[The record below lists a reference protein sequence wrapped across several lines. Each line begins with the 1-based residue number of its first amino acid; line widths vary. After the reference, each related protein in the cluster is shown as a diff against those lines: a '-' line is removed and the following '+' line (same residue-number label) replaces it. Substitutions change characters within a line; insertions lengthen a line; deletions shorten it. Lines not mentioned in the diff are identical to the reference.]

1 VDKGNKGK
9 ILNNYISSFRII
21 QKKLEENDLF
31 SESDVNTIHYFL
43 GQLLAFGCIYFS
55 NFNHHTEQ
63 KDKKE
68 AIFFQF
74 FKKKSNSNEYLID
87 LSVIQKLLCLKMEI
101 SGKFLPIM
109 FQDNEESKKFSEW
122 NFKKKQIELLY
133 KNLWETKEFYLIE
146 GLDKKVE
153 NKDIENVIH
162 PGIIGEIFE
171 KAQHIEQKKKFKKV
185 FSIRLFRRLNFQS

>member
-21 QKKLEENDLF
+21 QNLLIENDIF
-31 SESDVNTIHYFL
+31 SKSITNTIHYFL

-74 FKKKSNSNEYLID
+74 FKKKSNSNEYMID

-101 SGKFLPIM
+101 SVKHLPIM
-109 FQDNEESKKFSEW
+109 FQDNEESKKCSEW
-122 NFKKKQIELLY
+122 NFKKKHIEMLY
-133 KNLWETKEFYLIE
+133 NTLWETREFYLIE
-146 GLDKKVE
+146 SLDKKIE
-153 NKDIENVIH
+153 NKDIENVIER
-162 PGIIGEIFE
+162 I
-171 KAQHIEQKKKFKKV
+171 
-185 FSIRLFRRLNFQS
+185 LFN